1 MLPPRKQ
8 KERKDPR
15 WRSPAHRAFV
25 RSFHCAMCGVDAPIE
40 CAHVRIAGN
49 GGMGFKPADWDT
61 VPLCRDC
68 HADQHTRGERTFW
81 REYAEQHKQTVEQL
95 IDALCKASPKAAE
108 IRKERERGMATD

>member
-1 MLPPRKQ
+1 MLPPRKA

-25 RSFHCAMCGVDAPIE
+25 RSFHCANSGPNCEGVTE

-49 GGMGFKPADWDT
+49 GGMGFKPADWFT
-61 VPLCRDC
+61 VPLCKAC
-68 HADQHTRGERTFW
+68 HAEQHTKGERTFW
-81 REYAEQHKQTVEQL
+81 REYERKSGQTVEQL

-108 IRKERERGMATD
+108 IRKERER